1 MDFIHKQGGAYV
13 IWVLIAAHAEAALYH
28 HFVRRDIVLK
38 RMISPSLIKDYAP
51 EKIKRP
57 NVSLRPKT

>member
-13 IWVLIAAHAEAALYH
+13 IRVLIAVHAGAALYH
-28 HFVRRDIVLK
+28 HFVRPDIVLK

-51 EKIKRP
+51 EK
-57 NVSLRPKT
+57 NQTA